1 MEKEVEVVN
10 IYTEAVED
18 EMGKV
23 GDEATNKVVEVEV
36 WAVKEMEVADTH
48 KEEVKVLVA
57 KEI

>member
-1 MEKEVEVVN
+1 M
-10 IYTEAVED
+10 
-18 EMGKV
+18 
-23 GDEATNKVVEVEV
+23 EVEV